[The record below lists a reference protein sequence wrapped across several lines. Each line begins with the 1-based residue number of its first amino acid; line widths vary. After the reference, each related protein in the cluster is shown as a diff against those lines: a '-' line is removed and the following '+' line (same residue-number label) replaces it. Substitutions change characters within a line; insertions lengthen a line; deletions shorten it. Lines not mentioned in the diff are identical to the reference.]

1 MASQTTSTI
10 VLGVEGMTCSSCVAR
25 VEKSLTELPGVTA
38 AVNLAMHSAKV
49 EFPPTVS
56 EEQLLQQVTKLGYTA
71 TLPLAVKPTEEVI
84 EEGKAGKVSL
94 LERLIIS
101 IVLTVPVIVL
111 AMVPAWQFTY
121 WQWISLLMTTP
132 VVFWC
137 GLPFHRA
144 TFINLRHGTLTMD
157 TLITMGTF
165 AAYGWSVYAL
175 FFGEAG
181 MPDMHHS
188 MELFAWQADPTHNI
202 YFEAA
207 AGVTTFLLL
216 GRYLEEKSQRSAGA
230 ALRAL
235 GELKAS
241 EATLLLEGTE
251 TRVDASTLQVGDV
264 FVVRPGEII
273 ATDGVVLD
281 GRAAVDESALT
292 GESLPVDVVAETR
305 VTGSTIVLDGRL
317 IVRATQVGQNT
328 RISQLAA
335 LVEDAQLHKA
345 AVQKLADRI
354 SAIFVPIVVVIA
366 AVTILGWALVGA
378 PLSVGFTAGIAVLV
392 IACPCA
398 LGLATPVA
406 LLVGTGRAAQMGIII
421 SGPDAIESSSR
432 INTVVLD
439 KTGTITTGQ
448 MSVIDIHLDAEN
460 HDAALLRIASLESG
474 SEHPIAHAI
483 VTHVSRDLTVPLPA
497 VTDFTS
503 VAGEG
508 VRGIVEG
515 ISVSIGTMEWMNAQE
530 LSPLPGQLEI
540 IARARATGATT
551 VFAGWDGHTRAII
564 TVADTLKEDSAEA
577 VSRLQNL
584 GLEVLLLTG
593 DHEQAAHSIAAQVGI
608 SRVIAGASPESKV
621 QVITKLQAE
630 GKRVA
635 MVGDGVN
642 DAAALAQADLG
653 IAMGTGTDVAIA
665 ASDITLVRGTL
676 SAAVDAILLSRR
688 TLGIIK
694 GNLFWAFAYNVA
706 AIPLAALG
714 YLNPMLAGAA
724 MAFSSLFV
732 VLNSLRLRRFAR

>member
-1 MASQTTSTI
+1 
-10 VLGVEGMTCSSCVAR
+10 
-25 VEKSLTELPGVTA
+25 
-38 AVNLAMHSAKV
+38 
-49 EFPPTVS
+49 
-56 EEQLLQQVTKLGYTA
+56 
-71 TLPLAVKPTEEVI
+71 
-84 EEGKAGKVSL
+84 
-94 LERLIIS
+94 
-101 IVLTVPVIVL
+101 
-111 AMVPAWQFTY
+111 
-121 WQWISLLMTTP
+121 
-132 VVFWC
+132 
-137 GLPFHRA
+137 
-144 TFINLRHGTLTMD
+144 
-157 TLITMGTF
+157 
-165 AAYGWSVYAL
+165 
-175 FFGEAG
+175 
-181 MPDMHHS
+181 
-188 MELFAWQADPTHNI
+188 
-202 YFEAA
+202 
-207 AGVTTFLLL
+207 
-216 GRYLEEKSQRSAGA
+216 
-230 ALRAL
+230 
-235 GELKAS
+235 
-241 EATLLLEGTE
+241 
-251 TRVDASTLQVGDV
+251 VGDV

-292 GESLPVDVVAETR
+292 GESLPVDMVAETC

-448 MSVIDIHLDAEN
+448 MSVINIHLDAEN

-688 TLGIIK
+688 TLGIVK

-714 YLNPMLAGAA
+714 FLNPMLAGAA

>member
-1 MASQTTSTI
+1 MADHTTSTI

-49 EFPPTVS
+49 EFPSNISPV
-56 EEQLLQQVTKLGYTA
+56 QLLEQVSKLGYTA
-71 TLPLAVKPTEEVI
+71 TLPQSVKPTEEVI
-84 EEGKAGKVSL
+84 EEGTAGKVSL

-101 IVLTVPVIVL
+101 IVLTVPVVIL

-121 WQWISLLMTTP
+121 WQWISLLLTTP

-165 AAYGWSVYAL
+165 AAYGWSVFAL
-175 FFGEAG
+175 FFGGAG
-181 MPDMHHS
+181 GEDMHHS
-188 MELFAWQADPTHNI
+188 MELFAWQSDPAHNI
-202 YFEAA
+202 YFEVA

-241 EATLLLEGTE
+241 EATLL
-251 TRVDASTLQVGDV
+251 VDGAESRIEASALHVGDV
-264 FVVRPGEII
+264 FVVRPGECI
-273 ATDGVVLD
+273 ATDGVVIE

-292 GESLPVDVVAETR
+292 GESLPIDVVAETR

-317 IVRATQVGQNT
+317 VVRATQVGQNT
-328 RISQLAA
+328 RMSQLAA

-354 SAIFVPIVVVIA
+354 SAIFVPIVIAIA
-366 AVTILGWALVGA
+366 ALTIVGWAFTGA

-421 SGPDAIESSSR
+421 SGPDAIESSSQ
-432 INTVVLD
+432 ITTVVLD

-448 MSVIDIHLDAEN
+448 MTVTDVHLDAQVD
-460 HDAALLRIASLESG
+460 HAALLRIASLESS
-474 SEHPIAHAI
+474 SEHPIAQAI
-483 VTHVSRDLTVPLPA
+483 VTHVSNELHGPLPSA
-497 VTDFTS
+497 TEFSS
-503 VAGEG
+503 VAGLG
-508 VRGIVEG
+508 VRGVVEG
-515 ISVSIGTMEWMNAQE
+515 NSFYVGNMDWMKAHE
-530 LSPLPGQLEI
+530 LALLPGQHEVFV
-540 IARARATGATT
+540 RARATGATT
-551 VFAGWDGHTRAII
+551 VFAGWDGHIRAIFTI
-564 TVADTLKEDSAEA
+564 ADTIKDDSAQA
-577 VSRLQNL
+577 VARLQEL
-584 GLEVLLLTG
+584 GLEVVLLSG
-593 DHEQAAHSIAAQVGI
+593 DHEQAAQSIATQVGI
-608 SRVIAGASPESKV
+608 SRIISGATPESKV
-621 QVITKLQAE
+621 EVITELQV
-630 GKRVA
+630 GGNRVA

-676 SAAVDAILLSRR
+676 SAAVDALLLSRA
-688 TLGIIK
+688 TLNIIK

-714 YLNPMLAGAA
+714 FLNPMLAGAA

>member
-241 EATLLLEGTE
+241 EATLLVQGTE

-292 GESLPVDVVAETR
+292 GESLPVDMVAETR

-406 LLVGTGRAAQMGIII
+406 LLVGTGRAAQVGIII

-530 LSPLPGQLEI
+530 LSLLPGQLEI

-642 DAAALAQADLG
+642 DAAALVQADLG

-706 AIPLAALG
+706 AIPSAALG
-714 YLNPMLAGAA
+714 FLNPMLAGAA

-732 VLNSLRLRRFAR
+732 VLNSLRLRRFPR

>member
-1 MASQTTSTI
+1 MADQTTSTL

-49 EFPPTVS
+49 EFPSTVS
-56 EEQLLQQVTKLGYTA
+56 QEQLVQQVTKLGYSA
-71 TLPLAVKPTEEVI
+71 TLPQTELDTSEEI
-84 EEGKAGKVSL
+84 EEGTAGKVSL
-94 LERLIIS
+94 LKRLIIS
-101 IVLTVPVIVL
+101 IVLTVPVVVL
-111 AMVPAWQFTY
+111 AMVPVWQFTH
-121 WQWISLLMTTP
+121 WQWISLLLTTP

-137 GLPFHRA
+137 GFPFHRA

-165 AAYGWSVYAL
+165 AAFGWSVYAL
-175 FFGEAG
+175 FFGGAG
-181 MPDMHHS
+181 MTGMHQS
-188 MELFAWQADPTHNI
+188 MELFAWQAGSTHNL
-202 YFEAA
+202 YFEVA

-241 EATLLLEGTE
+241 VATLLKEGIE
-251 TRVDASTLQVGDV
+251 TRVDASTIQVGDV

-273 ATDGVVLD
+273 ATDGVVLE
-281 GRAAVDESALT
+281 GRAAVNESALT
-292 GESLPVDVVAETR
+292 GESFPIDVVAQAQ

-317 IVRATQVGQNT
+317 IIRATQVGQNT
-328 RISQLAA
+328 RIAQLAA

-366 AVTILGWALVGA
+366 AVTVLGWALSGA
-378 PLSVGFTAGIAVLV
+378 PLSVGFTAGVAVLV

-432 INTVVLD
+432 ISTVVLD
-439 KTGTITTGQ
+439 KTGTITSGQ
-448 MSVIDIHLDAEN
+448 MSVIDVYLDAQDQTES
-460 HDAALLRIASLESG
+460 LLRIASLESA
-474 SEHPIAHAI
+474 SEHPIAKAI
-483 VTHVSRDLTVPLPA
+483 VTHVSYSIDRPLPQA
-497 VTDFTS
+497 TEFTS
-503 VAGEG
+503 VAGQG
-508 VRGIVEG
+508 VTGVVEG
-515 ISVSIGTMEWMNAQE
+515 ETIVVGTMEWMNAHQ
-530 LSPLPGQLEI
+530 LQFLPEQRDAI
-540 IARARATGATT
+540 TRARTTGATT
-551 VFAGWDGHTRAII
+551 VFAGWSGQVQAII
-564 TVADTLKEDSAEA
+564 TVADTIKEDSAQA
-577 VSRLQNL
+577 VSRLRDL
-584 GLEVLLLTG
+584 GMEVLLLTG
-593 DHEQAAHSIAAQVGI
+593 DHEQTAQSIAAHVGI
-608 SRVIAGASPESKV
+608 SQVIAGASPERKV
-621 QVITKLQAE
+621 QVITNLQAE

-642 DAAALAQADLG
+642 DAAALASADLG

-714 YLNPMLAGAA
+714 FLNPMLAGAA

-732 VLNSLRLRRFAR
+732 VLNSLRLRSFAR